1 MRILSILFI
10 LITISSL
17 STFAQRQEV
26 DRVIG
31 IVGNEIIL
39 RSEVEAQHKIMT
51 AQGGTTP
58 DDLRCIIFEQLLANA
73 LILAEA
79 EKDSITVPEAEVD
92 VQIDARISQILAYM
106 GGDPDQFKEYYK
118 MSPQEMKVFMFDQ
131 MEKQLIM
138 QKMQGNVFSAIS
150 ITPKEVKAFFKNIPK
165 DSLPFFNSEI
175 ELAEIVIKPQISP
188 AEDQRALELAQ
199 KLHKQITE
207 DSANFGELA
216 RKFSADPGSASRDG
230 VLGVVPRGQLVPEYE
245 AVAYQL
251 EKDEVAE
258 IVKTQYGYHIIQLIE
273 RLGNNINTRHI
284 LIKPE
289 ITEADQAKAMNKLD
303 SIRKLILRDT
313 LTFDQAILKFSEDEF
328 SKTRAGSLLNPQTG
342 EPFFEMGDLDPEV
355 YFAVVDLEIGEMSK
369 PIPYQDQTGELNYR
383 LVRVRNKTEPHVANL
398 KDDYSKIQK
407 AALEEKK
414 GRFIQKWVSR
424 KIQENY
430 IQIRPGLDLST
441 GNDGELTIETCE
453 VLEKWLKHNALSP
466 TKKP

>member
-1 MRILSILFI
+1 MRVLSIIII
-10 LITISSL
+10 LISSF

-39 RSEVEAQHKIMT
+39 RSEVEAQYKIMT

-58 DDLRCIIFEQLLANA
+58 DDIRCIIFEQLLSNA

-79 EKDSITVPEAEVD
+79 EKDSVTVTEVEVD
-92 VQIDARISQILAYM
+92 AQIDARISQILAYM

-118 MSPQEMKVFMFDQ
+118 MSPQEMKDFMFDQ
-131 MEKQLIM
+131 MEKQLIL
-138 QKMQGNVFSAIS
+138 QKMQGNVFSSIS
-150 ITPKEVKAFFKNIPK
+150 ITPKEVKKFFKNIPK

-175 ELAEIVIKPQISP
+175 ELAEIVIKPQINP
-188 AEDQRALELAQ
+188 AEDKRALELAQ

-207 DSANFGELA
+207 DSVDFGELA
-216 RKFSADPGSASRDG
+216 GKFSADPGSASRGG

-251 EKDEVAE
+251 EKDEVSE

-289 ITEADQAKAMNKLD
+289 ITEADQQQAVSKLD
-303 SIRKLILRDT
+303 SIRKLILLDT
-313 LTFDQAILKFSEDEF
+313 LTFDQAILRFSEDEF
-328 SKTRAGSLLNPQTG
+328 SKTRAGALLNPQTG
-342 EPFFEMGDLDPEV
+342 EPYFEMGDLDPEV

-369 PIPYQDQTGELNYR
+369 PIPYQDQTGESNYR
-383 LVRVRNKTEPHVANL
+383 LVKIRNKTEPHVANL
-398 KDDYSKIQK
+398 KDDYSKIQT

-414 GRFIQKWVSR
+414 GRFIQEWVDR

-430 IQIRPGLDLST
+430 IQIKPGLNL
-441 GNDGELTIETCE
+441 GNSFGGEMTIESCD
-453 VLEKWLKHNALSP
+453 VLKKWLEHNALNP
-466 TKKP
+466 NKKP